1 MFVSY
6 HLNESIYESSS
17 KVVENWYPS
26 IFFHDL
32 EKNAV
37 TWRIFGAEMFVDIDK
52 QNNVMIFTNEIW
64 TKLNEEEYRD
74 KVSKDPSNFSRHKD
88 FDNYFMKLEYGV

>member
-1 MFVSY
+1 MSY
-6 HLNESIYESSS
+6 HRTQSVYDSSS

-26 IFFHDL
+26 IYFHDL
-32 EKNAV
+32 EKDAV
-37 TWRIFGAEMFVDIDK
+37 TWKILGAEMFVDIDK